1 MTPTPYVG
9 GRKPR
14 NAKPHSRDRAERTLD
29 EIITRNPLCRQGDG
43 GRGEKSGLISS
54 GITPPRRACPRRKAG
69 RREKKGRVRTG
80 A

>member
-29 EIITRNPLCRQGDG
+29 EMKELGTRYAARGVEG
-43 GRGEKSGLISS
+43 G
-54 GITPPRRACPRRKAG
+54 AQKAG
-69 RREKKGRVRTG
+69 
-80 A
+80 